1 MVPVRDLPPAAR
13 SALRAAAGVLLVTC
27 ALGPAAAPAQG
38 PTSLRVG
45 PVTARPG
52 EKVSGFL
59 EIPAGVDSGTRVPVT
74 VIRGREAGPTLA
86 LVAGTH
92 GSEVAPIIALQRVR
106 ASLDPAQLRG
116 TMILVHVANMP
127 SYLKRTIY
135 YSPIDGKN
143 LNRVYPGR
151 ADGTVS
157 ERIAFAITNEVIDK
171 SDYLVDMHA
180 GDGNESLRPYTYWNK
195 LGLDARADSVGR
207 EMALAWG
214 HDHIVVD
221 TSRPRDP
228 KASVYTQNTAHVR
241 GKPAITTETGY
252 LGTPAEEMVQRNEV
266 GVFRLLRYLKM
277 LPGPVELVERPIYL
291 QRTQVL
297 TGPETGIWYP
307 LVERGHTVGEGTVI
321 GYVTDFFGR
330 RAGEV
335 RAPFAG
341 AVLYVVGTPAMSK
354 GEPVAMI
361 GRDKD

>member
-1 MVPVRDLPPAAR
+1 VPITV
-13 SALRAAAGVLLVTC
+13 V
-27 ALGPAAAPAQG
+27 QG
-38 PTSLRVG
+38 T
-45 PVTARPG
+45 
-52 EKVSGFL
+52 
-59 EIPAGVDSGTRVPVT
+59 T
-74 VIRGREAGPTLA
+74 VGPTLA

-92 GSEVAPIIALQRVR
+92 GSEVAPIVALQRVR
-106 ASLDPAQLRG
+106 ASLDPTQLRG
-116 TMILVHVANMP
+116 TVILVHVANMP

-135 YSPIDGKN
+135 YSPVDGRN

-151 ADGTVS
+151 ASGTVS
-157 ERIAFAITNEVIDK
+157 ERIAHAITNEVIDR

-180 GDGNESLRPYTYWNK
+180 GDGNESLRTYTYWSK
-195 LGLDARADSVGR
+195 LGLDARVDSIAR

-221 TSRPRDP
+221 TDRPRDRN
-228 KASVYTQNTAHVR
+228 ASVYTQNTAQVR

-252 LGTPAEEMVQRNEV
+252 LGMPVEEMVQRNEA

-277 LPGPVELVERPIYL
+277 LPGTVEMVERPIYL
-291 QRTQVL
+291 ERTQVL
-297 TGPETGIWYP
+297 TSPETGIWYP

-335 RAPFAG
+335 RAPFGG

-361 GRDKD
+361 GREKD

>member
-1 MVPVRDLPPAAR
+1 MVPGP
-13 SALRAAAGVLLVTC
+13 LRAASGSVLLAMSLLGQGT
-27 ALGPAAAPAQG
+27 ALAQR
-38 PTSLRVG
+38 PTPVRVG
-45 PVTARPG
+45 PVTARVG

-59 EIPAGVDSGTRVPVT
+59 EIPAGADSGTRVPIT
-74 VIRGREAGPTLA
+74 VIQGRESGPTLA

-92 GSEVAPIIALQRVR
+92 GSEVAPIVALQRVR

-116 TMILVHVANMP
+116 TVILVHVANMP

-157 ERIAFAITNEVIDK
+157 ERIAYAITNEVIDK

-195 LGLDARADSVGR
+195 LSLDARVDSIGR
-207 EMALAWG
+207 EMARAWG

-221 TSRPRDP
+221 TDRPRDP

-241 GKPAITTETGY
+241 GKPSITTETGY
-252 LGTPAEEMVQRNEV
+252 LGTLAEDMVQRNEV

-291 QRTQVL
+291 ERTQVL
-297 TGPETGIWYP
+297 TSPETGIWYP

-330 RAGEV
+330 RSGEV

-361 GRDKD
+361 GR